1 MRTLLQYLLK
11 RPLLWLANRFSAA
24 PKKEVVFKSL
34 TDLYASAEIDTRVKF
49 IVTDLQE
56 AKFIIFSDQHKGD
69 KSAADDFKNNE
80 ANYLGAL
87 QYYNENKFSL
97 INLGDSEE
105 LWKFK
110 AANILPANKKTLQSE
125 AAFQPDRL
133 YKTYGNHDLI
143 WKNKADVFFLLR
155 NYFTMPL
162 NVHEGIVIKLK
173 CASAFL
179 NVFLTHG
186 HQGDAMSDN
195 NWFSTW
201 LVAHIWMPMQRFLR
215 INVNTPSKDY
225 SLRNKHNIMMS
236 EWSGLQQNIL
246 LITGH
251 THVPVFAS
259 GRYFNHP
266 SNNIDGVEQSNI
278 KPSYFN
284 TGCCCFSDG
293 DITGIEIEDGCIR
306 LIKWH
311 EENGSFARVILEEN
325 SIEKLLL
332 DINISS
338 N

>member
-1 MRTLLQYLLK
+1 MRKLLQYLLK
-11 RPLLWLANRFSAA
+11 RPVLWLANRFSAA
-24 PKKEVVFKSL
+24 PKKEIVFKSL
-34 TDLYASAEIDTRVKF
+34 SDLFASAEVKKDKRVQHIIK
-49 IVTDLQE
+49 DLQA

-80 ANYLGAL
+80 SNYLCAL
-87 QYYNENKFSL
+87 DYYNKNKFSF

-110 AANILPANKKTLQSE
+110 AADILPANKKTLQAE
-125 AAFQPDRL
+125 AAFQPNRL
-133 YKTYGNHDLI
+133 YKTFGNHDLI
-143 WKNKADVFFLLR
+143 WKNKADVFFLLK
-155 NYFTMPL
+155 NYFKMPL
-162 NVHEGIVIKLK
+162 PINEGIVIKLK
-173 CASAFL
+173 CAHTFL
-179 NVFLTHG
+179 NLFFTHG

-195 NWFSTW
+195 NWLSTW
-201 LVAHIWMPMQRFLR
+201 LVAHMWMPVQRFLR

-225 SLRNKHNIMMS
+225 SLRNEHNIMMS
-236 EWSGLQQNIL
+236 EWSGLQQNLL

-266 SNNIDGVEQSNI
+266 SNNIDGIEQSNI

-293 DITGIEIEDGCIR
+293 DITGIEIADECIR

-311 EENGSFARVILEEN
+311 EHNGIAQRMILEEIL
-325 SIEKLLL
+325 IEKLLTDL
-332 DINISS
+332 
-338 N
+338 

>member
-34 TDLYASAEIDTRVKF
+34 TDLYATAAIEKDTRVKF
-49 IVTDLQE
+49 ISTELTS

-80 ANYLGAL
+80 SNYLTAL
-87 QYYNENKFSL
+87 KYYNENKFSF

-110 AANILPANKKTLQSE
+110 SADILPANKLTLLAE
-125 AAFQPDRL
+125 AAFLPNRF
-133 YKTYGNHDLI
+133 YKTFGNHDLI
-143 WKNKADVFFLLR
+143 WKNKADVFFLLK

-162 NVHEGIVIKLK
+162 HIHEGIVLKLK
-173 CASAFL
+173 CANSCL
-179 NVFLTHG
+179 NIFFTHG

-195 NWFSTW
+195 NWLSTW
-201 LVAHIWMPMQRFLR
+201 LVAHIWMPVQRFLR

-236 EWSGLQQNIL
+236 EWSGQQENLL

-266 SNNIDGVEQSNI
+266 SNNIDGLEQSNI

-293 DITGIEIEDGCIR
+293 DITGIEIADGHIR
-306 LIKWH
+306 LVKWH
-311 EENGSFARVILEEN
+311 EQDAISERKILEE
-325 SIEKLLL
+325 ILLEKLIIDL
-332 DINISS
+332 
-338 N
+338 